1 MTHPRLASVPVT
13 EPARHPGGGR
23 RPSIDELRIDRDR
36 LPRRSARWLVALV
49 AVLALAALAAWLW
62 GARGAAA
69 EVVVAPVRVEAGG
82 PAGAA
87 AVLDASGYVTARRRS
102 TISSKVTGQVEEVYV
117 EEGMRVEAG
126 QPLARLDASQ
136 TRARLA
142 LAEAQL
148 AAARRAL
155 AETEVRLAE
164 SRVDLRRAESLF
176 ESGVQTRAA
185 VDAAKA
191 EVDSLAA
198 RLELGRQEV
207 EVAARTVGVERQ
219 FLSDLVIRAPFSGIV
234 VSKDAQPGEMISPVS
249 AGGGFTRTGICTL
262 VDMGSLEIEVDVNE
276 SFIHRVEPDQR
287 VVAVL
292 DAYPDW
298 RIPGHVITT
307 VPTADRQ
314 KATVKVRI
322 AFDQIDERVL
332 PEMGVKVSFLEERPA
347 AADGAAPARRL
358 LVPREAL
365 RGLGENGGAHVFVVA
380 DGRAVR
386 RAVRPGEVRGEEVEV
401 EGGLAAGERVV
412 VRGPAELEDGQ
423 RVDVV
428 ERDAA

>member
-1 MTHPRLASVPVT
+1 ML
-13 EPARHPGGGR
+13 
-23 RPSIDELRIDRDR
+23 
-36 LPRRSARWLVALV
+36 LV
-49 AVLALAALAAWLW
+49 AVVAVGALALWLLR
-62 GARGAAA
+62 ARGAAA
-69 EVVVAPVRVEAGG
+69 EVVTAPVRVEAGG

-87 AVLDASGYVTARRRS
+87 AVLDASGYVVARRRS
-102 TISSKVTGQVEEVYV
+102 TISSKVTGRIEEVYV
-117 EEGMRVEAG
+117 EEGVRVEAG
-126 QPLARLDASQ
+126 QPLARLDAAQ

-164 SRVDLRRAESLF
+164 AQLDLGRTESLLA
-176 ESGVQTRAA
+176 SGVQTRAA
-185 VDAAKA
+185 VDAARA

-219 FLSDLVIRAPFSGIV
+219 SLEDLVIRAPFSGIV

-276 SFIHRVEPDQR
+276 SFIHRVEPGQR
-287 VVAVL
+287 VAAVL

-298 RIPGHVITT
+298 RIPGRVITT

-322 AFDQIDERVL
+322 AFDEIDARVL
-332 PEMGVKVSFLEERPA
+332 PEMGVKVSFLEERPD
-347 AADGAAPARRL
+347 AADGAPAGAGTAPGRRL
-358 LVPREAL
+358 LVPREAV
-365 RGLGENGGAHVFVVA
+365 RGLGEDAAHAFVVA

-386 RAVRPGEVRGEEVEV
+386 RAVRPGEVRGDEVVV

-412 VRGPAELEDGQ
+412 VGGPAGLEDGQ
-423 RVDVV
+423 RVEAI
-428 ERDAA
+428 EREAT

>member
-1 MTHPRLASVPVT
+1 MSSESVA
-13 EPARHPGGGR
+13 PARR
-23 RPSIDELRIDRDR
+23 RPSIDELRIDRGR
-36 LPRRSARWLVALV
+36 PPRRSARWLVVLV
-49 AVLALAALAAWLW
+49 AVLGLAALGMWLW

-102 TISSKVTGQVEEVYV
+102 TISSKVTGQVEAIYV
-117 EEGMRVEAG
+117 EEGMRVEEG

-148 AAARRAL
+148 SAARRAL

-164 SRVDLRRAESLF
+164 ARLGLGRAESLLA
-176 ESGVQTRAA
+176 SGVQTRAA
-185 VDAAKA
+185 VDAAQA

-198 RLELGRQEV
+198 RLELGRQEI

-219 FLSDLVIRAPFSGIV
+219 NLSDLVIRAPFAGIV

-276 SFIHRVEPDQR
+276 SFIHRVEPGQR

-292 DAYPDW
+292 DAYPEW
-298 RIPGHVITT
+298 RIPGRVITT

-322 AFDQIDERVL
+322 AFDEIDQRVL
-332 PEMGVKVSFLEERPA
+332 PEMGVKVSFLEERPEA
-347 AADGAAPARRL
+347 AAAGAPPARRL
-358 LVPREAL
+358 LVPREAI
-365 RGLGENGGAHVFVVA
+365 RDGGGDGGEAHAFVVA

-386 RAVRPGEVRGEEVEV
+386 REVRPGESRGGEVVV
-401 EGGLAAGERVV
+401 EGGLTAGERVV
-412 VRGPAELEDGQ
+412 VRGPADLEDGQ
-423 RVDVV
+423 RVEVI
-428 ERDAA
+428 EREAT